1 MNGVHVTLVG
11 TVATRPEAKMA
22 NGTKL
27 VSFRMVAKE
36 RRFDRGQGSW
46 VDGPETWATVTCWRT
61 LAVNVEASVM
71 HKDRVVVHGRMRT
84 DQWEQNGVRRSG
96 VAVTA
101 DTVGHDLGFG
111 TAVFSRRS
119 RQDEQALAALEAE
132 TELVRRVS
140 DLPVVA
146 LDDPGPLDPPYDFPD
161 AEGLETGD
169 EREEPD
175 EPDDSVAGAFDDAPG
190 PELVGSRR

>member
-1 MNGVHVTLVG
+1 MNGVYVTLVG
-11 TVATRPEAKMA
+11 TVATRPEVKMA

-36 RRFDRGQGSW
+36 RRFDRGSGSW

-71 HKDRVVVHGRMRT
+71 HRDRVVVHGRMRT
-84 DQWEQNGVRRSG
+84 DQWEQDGVRRSG

-119 RQDEQALAALEAE
+119 RQDDQALAALAAEA
-132 TELVRRVS
+132 ELVRRVTE
-140 DLPVVA
+140 LPVDA
-146 LDDPGPLDPPYDFPD
+146 LDDPVPLDPPYGPD
-161 AEGLETGD
+161 DPRAGGPGD
-169 EREEPD
+169 EPQ
-175 EPDDSVAGAFDDAPG
+175 EPDDPDDPEADALDDAER
-190 PELVGSRR
+190 ELVGAGH